1 MPTCVA
7 NINSVPLPYFSL
19 NLGDETL
26 VAQHDASQ
34 TKLEAGGPICE
45 VDQLLA
51 VPTAVRCLCYCFLRQ
66 SACRAAWLGRESS
79 WESNIVLVYLYNSN
93 TRMFE
98 KGCHF
103 LKRSWNEPPLPDM
116 QQYQPSSV
124 RCLRYCLVRR
134 STCRAAWLGRESAK
148 ESNMVLVYTCTI
160 RTHERLKKGAVF
172 LKRVGTSRLYPTCNS
187 TKSVRQHV
195 CFSVAHMNY
204 YVKNDASF
212 SNMKRV

>member
-1 MPTCVA
+1 MVYPRSIPSGLHCLLWRYE
-7 NINSVPLPYFSL
+7 NPSL
-19 NLGDETL
+19 HYT
-26 VAQHDASQ
+26 
-34 TKLEAGGPICE
+34 
-45 VDQLLA
+45 
-51 VPTAVRCLCYCFLRQ
+51 
-66 SACRAAWLGRESS
+66 
-79 WESNIVLVYLYNSN
+79 N

-103 LKRSWNEPPLPDM
+103 LKRSWNVPPLPDM

-195 CFSVAHMNY
+195 CISVAHMNY
-204 YVKNDASF
+204 VKNGASF
-212 SNMKRV
+212 SNMKRVWAASINIMYSFSRMTYKFVVLNLIQQ